1 MSVIH
6 KLLDCKK
13 DSGGHLFNW
22 RGITN
27 VTRIFLFVC
36 LTSLLVTE
44 MSTYR
49 LLINKLSSEGCGGG
63 V

>member
-1 MSVIH
+1 VSVIH

-13 DSGGHLFNW
+13 DSGRHPFNW
-22 RGITN
+22 SGVKN

-49 LLINKLSSEGCGGG
+49 LLINKLSSEGCGGE